1 MYTKQWYQH
10 PVNQIRNISVLQKL
24 HLKIASETT
33 QEAFVT
39 KKFVN
44 STELSKYMWK
54 LKDENITANIKWNMS
69 MVHGTPKG
77 GVSKLCLT
85 DKFWLLKD
93 FSDNIY
99 SV

>member
-1 MYTKQWYQH
+1 
-10 PVNQIRNISVLQKL
+10 
-24 HLKIASETT
+24 
-33 QEAFVT
+33 
-39 KKFVN
+39 
-44 STELSKYMWK
+44 MWK

-85 DKFWLLKD
+85 EKDLKD

-99 SV
+99 SI